1 MSDKWIIAIIVGAI
15 IIFGVLGLFL
25 NGKFTKKETIFEFK
39 NVEESQVLEI
49 TIKNEEKGTLKVD
62 LSKEVNDD
70 KDEIEFK
77 IVFDENGNV
86 LNRDEIDSLTDDE
99 SYKNEIDKIVN
110 KCINEKLYLFDHVS
124 QSYSSY
130 YSKR

>member
-39 NVEESQVLEI
+39 NAEESQVLEI